1 MTAAK
6 AEKAGRLTPSGTLED
21 QMPHPN
27 LALDHIS
34 TQTLVAELESRG
46 VRCFPGE
53 KVKIIGATQIIDL
66 WSADMMRRP
75 GPEAGSYL
83 EEVKEYT
90 KKCLPG
96 MFGERAK
103 EQLVYTEKLFTENR
117 DDLLRME
124 VQAYVI
130 PYPVS
135 SHA

>member
-6 AEKAGRLTPSGTLED
+6 AEKTGRLTPSGTLED

-34 TQTLVAELESRG
+34 TLTLVAELESRG

-53 KVKIIGATQIIDL
+53 KVKIIGAAQALDL
-66 WSADMMRRP
+66 WSTGLMRRP
-75 GPEAGSYL
+75 GPEAAKHLAGVKDYVKGSL
-83 EEVKEYT
+83 RHQ
-90 KKCLPG
+90 
-96 MFGERAK
+96 FGEMAQ
-103 EQLVYTEKLFTENR
+103 EQLVYTEKLFSEKGGEV
-117 DDLLRME
+117 LRITA
-124 VQAYVI
+124 QAYVI